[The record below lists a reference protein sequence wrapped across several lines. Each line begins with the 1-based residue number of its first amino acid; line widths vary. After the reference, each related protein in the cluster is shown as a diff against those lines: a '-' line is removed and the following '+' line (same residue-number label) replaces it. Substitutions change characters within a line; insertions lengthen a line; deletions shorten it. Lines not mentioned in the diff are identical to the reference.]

1 MALMTKGQVRSAVSQ
16 AIDDP
21 TNKKWSQ
28 TNIDLLIQ
36 MVLDTMFETILDTY
50 EYLTSVTDT
59 QSTAADGTMALSA
72 LTKRFY
78 RLQKFSIVSSG
89 AELQPRLP
97 FEQVPQTTYAIIG
110 GKIETAP
117 VQNAISMNIRYSYLP
132 ASFTTL
138 ATDATSLPIEY
149 PEGHESALIYVTAAW
164 AMTKGDEESMAQI
177 GRIADSALE
186 SLLTHIA
193 RLYPIGANARN
204 NAIKN
209 TLLRN
214 PLVGGMASP
223 SGSAQ

>member
-1 MALMTKGQVRSAVSQ
+1 MALMTKGQIRSAVSQ

-36 MVLDTMFETILDTY
+36 MVMDTMFETILDTY
-50 EYLTSVTDT
+50 EYLTSQTDT
-59 QSTAADGTMALSA
+59 TSTSAGGVIALSA

-78 RLQKFSIVSSG
+78 RIQRVLKVSG
-89 AELQPRLP
+89 TLELQPKL
-97 FEQVPQTTYAIIG
+97 FAEQVPQATYYIAG
-110 GKIETAP
+110 G
-117 VQNAISMNIRYSYLP
+117 NINTDPAQVSTSHNITYSYLP
-132 ASFTTL
+132 TSFTAL
-138 ATDATSLPIEY
+138 ATDATLLPVEY

-186 SLLTHIA
+186 SLLTHVA

-204 NAIKN
+204 AAIKN

-214 PLVGGMASP
+214 PLVGGMAAP
-223 SGSAQ
+223 SGGSQ

>member
-1 MALMTKGQVRSAVSQ
+1 MALMTKGQIRTAVSQ

-36 MVLDTMFETILDTY
+36 MVMDTMFETILDTY
-50 EYLTSVTDT
+50 EYLTSQIDT
-59 QSTAADGTMALSA
+59 QSTASDGSLALSA

-78 RLQKFSIVSSG
+78 RMQKFSLVSSG

-97 FEQVPQTTYAIIG
+97 FEQVPQSTYAIIG
-110 GKIETAP
+110 GKVQTVPI
-117 VQNAISMNIRYSYLP
+117 QNAISMNIQYSYLP
-132 ASFTTL
+132 TSFTAL
-138 ATDATSLPIEY
+138 ATDATQLPVEY
-149 PEGHESALIYVTAAW
+149 PEGHESALVYVTAAW

-204 NAIKN
+204 AAIKN

-214 PLVGGMASP
+214 PLVGGMAAAN
-223 SGSAQ
+223 GNAQ